1 MNPLFNMLM
10 GGGNPMQQSMPNPVG
25 QFSRAPIQ
33 KFQAIMQAMQNPA
46 QFVRNAIPDLPAE
59 IANDPNQIL
68 QYLKQTRGITDQ
80 QIQMLTGQMPRF

>member
-10 GGGNPMQQSMPNPVG
+10 GGGNPMQQNMPNPVG

-33 KFQAIMQAMQNPA
+33 KLQAIMQAMQNPA